1 MKFSAVSASNTGR
14 WLTNGRPPEK
24 VSLTLNSTMMKHR
37 LTGWRRFATWV
48 SAGGLGSA
56 AALAFVSET
65 TREFF
70 TTGDF
75 DGDGKSDLVI
85 HDRASGKY
93 RIGYQNAD
101 GTFEW
106 VNHRLSG
113 VKDATS
119 VSVGRLLDLKRDVL
133 VVASADANLIHLVE
147 ASQRGI
153 TAKPSL
159 VPFSLLGPAF
169 AVATD
174 IGGRDNTPLDDL
186 VVVSIYNDPDPFK
199 VTLHRNS
206 GNGNL
211 EEVLAEEQ
219 IEAQPSR
226 ANVVKLGPNGPK
238 AVAAIL
244 TNDDGSA
251 LVLTDFSG
259 SEPRVLGLL
268 GGLPKNA
275 AYVMADF
282 QGTGLPQVGIYKPD
296 DPQVKAYSLTLANDQ
311 VQFAEV
317 GDYTLD
323 KPVKLIVAVPG
334 ERAANA
340 LVIFGKGEE
349 AAVFAVGESGPLQ
362 TLTAKPGN
370 LFFGALPI
378 DGGFYLFG
386 APDYA
391 KYCTEGQ
398 PYKLA
403 GGRYTAGAAVALA
416 SMADSDD
423 ATVGDIHK
431 RIVETLE
438 RHAIKAFADMK
449 PYTNTI
455 PGTKVTYVMIPIP
468 GGEFT
473 MGSPES
479 EAGRSGDEGPTR
491 KVKISP
497 FWMAKFETT
506 WNEYEIFMYP
516 DDERKLRAD
525 NPTEE
530 YVNAVSDAVTRPS
543 KPYME
548 MSFGMGKDG
557 FPAISMTQHAAN
569 KYCHWLSAKTG
580 HFYRLP
586 TEAEWEYACRAGTT
600 TAYSFGDDPAKLA
613 EYGWFEENSDFKY
626 QKVGRKKPNPWGL
639 HDMHG
644 NVVEWC
650 LDQYEESY
658 DPVKTLLTD
667 PWHRATKP
675 YPHAVRG
682 GSFDDPPDRLR
693 SAARRGS
700 TKDWKMRDPQLPKSI
715 WWLTDAQFLGFRI
728 VRPLAVPPP
737 EQLQKYWTS
746 GVERE

>member
-1 MKFSAVSASNTGR
+1 
-14 WLTNGRPPEK
+14 
-24 VSLTLNSTMMKHR
+24 MMKHR
-37 LTGWRRFATWV
+37 STGWRRWTAWI

-70 TTGDF
+70 ATGDF
-75 DGDGKSDLVI
+75 DGDGKTDLVI

-101 GTFEW
+101 GSFEW

-113 VKDATS
+113 VKDAS
-119 VSVGRLLDLKRDVL
+119 SLSVGRLLATQRDAL
-133 VVASADANLIHLVE
+133 VVASADANVIHLVDV
-147 ASQRGI
+147 SQRGM
-153 TAKPSL
+153 TAKPSP
-159 VPFSLLGPAF
+159 VPFALLGPAI

-174 IGGRDNTPLDDL
+174 IGGAGNTPLDDL
-186 VVVSIYNDPDPFK
+186 VVVSIYNDPEPFK
-199 VTLHRNS
+199 VTLHRNAGS
-206 GNGNL
+206 GKL
-211 EEVLAEEQ
+211 EQVLAEEEIQ
-219 IEAQPSR
+219 GQPSR
-226 ANVVKLGPNGPK
+226 ANVVKLGANGPTV
-238 AVAAIL
+238 VAAVVS
-244 TNDDGSA
+244 NDDGAA
-251 LVLTDFSG
+251 LVLVDFSG
-259 SEPRVLGLL
+259 SQPRVVGQLQGV
-268 GGLPKNA
+268 PKGA
-275 AYVMADF
+275 AYVMAGF
-282 QGTGLPQVGIYKPD
+282 QGNGLPQVGIYQPD
-296 DPQVKAYSLTLANDQ
+296 DPRVRAYSLSLSGDT

-334 ERAANA
+334 KTGANA
-340 LVIFGKGEE
+340 LVILGKGEE
-349 AAVFAVGESGPLQ
+349 AALFAVGENGPLQ
-362 TLTAKPGN
+362 TFTPKPGN
-370 LFFGALPI
+370 LFFGAAPI
-378 DGGFYLFG
+378 DRGFILFG
-386 APDYA
+386 APDYSKFA
-391 KYCTEGQ
+391 TEAQ
-398 PYKLA
+398 PYQLA
-403 GGRYTAGAAVALA
+403 GDRYSAGPAVALA

-423 ATVGDIHK
+423 ATVGDIHQ

-438 RHAIKAFADMK
+438 KEAIKAFADMK

-468 GGEFT
+468 GGKFR
-473 MGSPES
+473 MGSPDS
-479 EAGRSGDEGPTR
+479 EPGRLGDEGPVREVT
-491 KVKISP
+491 ISP

-525 NPTEE
+525 NPTAE

-600 TAYSFGDDPAKLA
+600 GAYSFGDDPAKIA
-613 EYGWFEENSDFKY
+613 EYAWFEENSDFKY

-675 YPHAVRG
+675 YPHVARG

-700 TKDWKMRDPQLPKSI
+700 SKDWKMRDPQLPKSI

-728 VRPLAVPPP
+728 VRPLQVPPAN
-737 EQLQKYWTS
+737 QLQQYWTS